1 MKNWVLVAV
10 VLLAPCGL
18 WAQKA
23 RAELKN
29 SKGEVVG
36 TAIFTPADH
45 GVRMSLNV
53 RNLPP
58 GEHGMHIH
66 EAGKCEAP
74 DFKTASGHFNPAGKK
89 HGIHSPEG
97 AHAGDMENL
106 VVRSDG
112 TARVRVILHSVT
124 LGKEDTSLLRPGG
137 TSLIIH
143 AGKDDLK
150 TDPTG
155 GSGARIVCGVIVGQ

>member
-1 MKNWVLVAV
+1 VRNWVLIAAM
-10 VLLAPCGL
+10 LLAPGAL

-29 SKGEVVG
+29 AKGEVVG

-58 GEHGMHIH
+58 GEHGIHIH
-66 EAGKCEAP
+66 EAGKCEPP
-74 DFKTASGHFNPAGKK
+74 DFKTAAGHFNPAGKK
-89 HGIHSPEG
+89 HGMHNPEG
-97 AHAGDMENL
+97 AHAGDMDNL
-106 VVRSDG
+106 VVRPDG
-112 TARVRVILHSVT
+112 TARVRVILHGVT
-124 LGKEDTSLLRPGG
+124 LGQEANSLLRPGG
-137 TSLIIH
+137 TSLVIH
-143 AGKDDLK
+143 ADKDDLK

-155 GSGARIVCGVIVGQ
+155 NSGARIVCGVIVGQ

>member
-1 MKNWVLVAV
+1 MKYWALIAA

-29 SKGEVVG
+29 AKGEVVG

-74 DFKTASGHFNPAGKK
+74 DFKSAAGHFNPAGKK
-89 HGIHSPEG
+89 HGMRNPAG
-97 AHAGDMENL
+97 AHAGDIENL
-106 VVRSDG
+106 VVRPDG
-112 TARVRVILHSVT
+112 AARVRVVLHNVT
-124 LGKEDTSLLRPGG
+124 LGKDQNSLLKPGG
-137 TSLIIH
+137 AALVIH
-143 AGKDDLK
+143 ADKDDLK

-155 GSGARIVCGVIVGQ
+155 NSGARLVCGVIVGQ

>member
-1 MKNWVLVAV
+1 MKYWVLIAATW
-10 VLLAPCGL
+10 LAPCGL

-29 SKGEVVG
+29 AKGEVVG

-58 GEHGMHIH
+58 GEHGIHIH
-66 EAGKCEAP
+66 EAGKCEP
-74 DFKTASGHFNPAGKK
+74 PEFKSAGAHFNPAGKK
-89 HGIHSPEG
+89 HGPQNPEG

-106 VVRSDG
+106 VVRPDG
-112 TARVRVILHSVT
+112 TARVRVVLHNAT
-124 LGKEDTSLLRPGG
+124 LGKEASSLLKLGG
-137 TSLIIH
+137 TALVIH
-143 AGKDDLK
+143 ADKDDLK

-155 GSGARIVCGVIVGQ
+155 NSGARIVCGVIVGQ

>member
-1 MKNWVLVAV
+1 VRNWALITA
-10 VLLAPCGL
+10 VLLVPCGL

-29 SKGEVVG
+29 AKGEVVG
-36 TAIFTPADH
+36 TAIFTPAHH
-45 GVRMSLNV
+45 GVGMSLNV

-66 EAGKCEAP
+66 EAGKCDPP
-74 DFKTASGHFNPAGKK
+74 DFKTAGAHFNPAGRK
-89 HGIHSPEG
+89 HGMHNPEG

-106 VVRSDG
+106 TVRPDG
-112 TARVRVILHSVT
+112 TARVRIVLHNVT
-124 LGKEDTSLLRPGG
+124 LGKEASALLKPGG
-137 TSLIIH
+137 TALVIH
-143 AGKDDLK
+143 TDKDDLK

-155 GSGARIVCGVIVGQ
+155 NSGARIVCGVIVGQ

>member
-1 MKNWVLVAV
+1 MKNGALVVAM
-10 VLLAPCGL
+10 LLLPCGL

-23 RAELKN
+23 RAELKD

-66 EAGKCEAP
+66 EVGKCDPP
-74 DFKTASGHFNPAGKK
+74 DFKTAGAHFNPEGRK
-89 HGIHSPEG
+89 HGTQNPAG
-97 AHAGDMENL
+97 AHAGDMDNL
-106 VVRSDG
+106 TVRPDG
-112 TARVRVILHSVT
+112 TARIRIILHSVT
-124 LGKEDTSLLRPGG
+124 LGKEASSLLKPGG
-137 TSLIIH
+137 TALVIH
-143 AGKDDLK
+143 ADKDDLK

-155 GSGARIVCGVIVGQ
+155 NSGARIVCGVILGQ

>member
-1 MKNWVLVAV
+1 VRNWAWIIAALLV
-10 VLLAPCGL
+10 PCGL

-36 TAIFTPADH
+36 TAIFTAADH
-45 GVRMSLNV
+45 GVIMSLNV

-66 EAGKCEAP
+66 EAGKCEPP
-74 DFKTASGHFNPAGKK
+74 DFKSAAGHFNPAGKK
-89 HGIHSPEG
+89 HGLHNPEG

-106 VVRSDG
+106 TVRPDG
-112 TARVRVILHSVT
+112 TARVRIPLHGVT
-124 LGKEDTSLLRPGG
+124 LGKDAGSLLKPGG

-143 AGKDDLK
+143 ADKDDLK

>member
-1 MKNWVLVAV
+1 MRNGALITA
-10 VLLAPCGL
+10 VLLVPCGL

-29 SKGEVVG
+29 SKGAVVG

-66 EAGKCEAP
+66 ETGKCDPP
-74 DFKTASGHFNPAGKK
+74 DFKTA
-89 HGIHSPEG
+89 G
-97 AHAGDMENL
+97 AHAGDMDNL
-106 VVRSDG
+106 TVRPDG
-112 TARVRVILHSVT
+112 TARVRMVLHSVT
-124 LGKEDTSLLRPGG
+124 LGQGAHSLLRPGG
-137 TSLIIH
+137 TALVIH
-143 AGKDDLK
+143 ADKDDLK

-155 GSGARIVCGVIVGQ
+155 NSGARIVCGVIEGQ